1 MKRLAALVLLAVLGA
16 CAPRTAPP
24 VVTTPQFPAY
34 PFPAIPADLAGQAE
48 FGERH
53 QSAWNLLQSG
63 DLRGAERAFRTI
75 AAREPS
81 FFPASTGLGY
91 VMLARRE
98 YREALDAFNRAV
110 LDAPQY
116 APALVGRG
124 EALAALGRAA
134 EATASF
140 EAALAADPSLTEVA
154 ARVEALRFKTVEDLI
169 ASARRSREA
178 GRAEDARLAYERAI
192 RSSPQSGFLYREL
205 AAVEQQLN
213 QLDSALVHAR
223 RAAEL
228 DPYDWR
234 AHILAGEILEAARD
248 FEGAAREYEAAAA
261 LEPSDAIAERIERAR
276 NAAALAALPPEYRS
290 IPTEPA
296 ITRAQLAALV
306 GVRLENLVLQ
316 AQRRPMPV
324 MTDTRG
330 SWAAPWIS
338 TVVRAGVMDAY
349 PNHTFQPA
357 AIVRRADLALAIS
370 RLLAIVGTS
379 RPAQMRTWSE
389 GRPRFLDLSPAH
401 LGYPAAAMAVTAGV
415 LQPLEGNTFQPGRPV
430 PGEEAVAALDRLEQL
445 AAPAPGRAGR

>member
-1 MKRLAALVLLAVLGA
+1 MRHAAVLLLLASLA
-16 CAPRTAPP
+16 SCAPRAAPP
-24 VVTTPQFPAY
+24 VVTAPRYPGY
-34 PFPAIPADLAGQAE
+34 PFPAVPQELTGE
-48 FGERH
+48 SGLTERH

-63 DLRGAERAFRTI
+63 DLRGAERAFRTLS
-75 AAREPS
+75 ARQPG
-81 FFPASTGLGY
+81 FFPASAGLGF
-91 VMLARRE
+91 VMLARGDH
-98 YREALDAFNRAV
+98 REALEAFDRAV
-110 LDAPQY
+110 LGAPQY

-124 EALAALGRAA
+124 EALAALGRPA

-140 EAALAADPSLTEVA
+140 EAALAADPSLTEIG
-154 ARVEALRFKTVEDLI
+154 ARIEALRFKTVEDLI
-169 ASARRSREA
+169 GSARRSRDA
-178 GRAEDARLAYERAI
+178 GRAEDARQAYERAI

-205 AAVEQQLN
+205 AGVERELG

-228 DPYDWR
+228 DPYDAR
-234 AHILAGEILEAARD
+234 SHVLAGEILEAQRD
-248 FEGAAREYEAAAA
+248 YEGAAREYEAAAA
-261 LEPSDAIAERIERAR
+261 LEPGDAIAERIERAR
-276 NAAALAALPPEYRS
+276 AAAALAALPPEYRS

-296 ITRAQLAALV
+296 LTRAQLAALI
-306 GVRLENLVLQ
+306 GVRLENVILQ

-330 SWAAPWIS
+330 SWASPWIN

-370 RLLAIVGTS
+370 RLLAIVGAS
-379 RPAQMRTWSE
+379 RPEQVRAWSE

-401 LGYPAAAMAVTAGV
+401 LSYPAAAVAVTSGV

-430 PGEEAVAALDRLEQL
+430 PGEEAVAALDRVEQL
-445 AAPAPGRAGR
+445 AGSDGGRAGR